1 MAEMVR
7 GRGGGEK
14 KRSGRG
20 LIKKS
25 GKEDREGKGGGKH
38 RNETRQRNV
47 VAVSEERVYKKKERK
62 RDEKING
69 EREKER

>member
-1 MAEMVR
+1 MKVAIILKNYLKVTGDDDGGDGSGE
-7 GRGGGEK
+7 GGGGK

-20 LIKKS
+20 LIKKR

-47 VAVSEERVYKKKERK
+47 VAVSEERVYKK
-62 RDEKING
+62 
-69 EREKER
+69 